1 MAKQT
6 VFVALGSN
14 LGDRLENLGEARRQL
29 QQIMDLQKVSSV
41 YETDPWGYT
50 EQPVFYNQVVQGS
63 TALSA
68 QELLKAL
75 KKIERDMGREPTF
88 KNGPRLIDLDL
99 LFYADFVWQSGD
111 LILPHPHL
119 HERAFVL
126 VPLAEIAPD
135 LEHPVLRTTASELAQ
150 AIGSQTVRLL
160 DENSAQVRD
169 G

>member
-75 KKIERDMGREPTF
+75 KKIERDMGRVPTF